1 MTRCVAFDFD
11 GTLVQSNA
19 IKRDAFFAAV
29 AHIPGAHKAVHDLFA
44 SGFDGD
50 RYQLFAE
57 LSGRLVPEH
66 GAGQRLD
73 AGQLA
78 DAYSRICHEQIRD
91 CDEVPGA
98 SQALASLKAHG
109 ISCFVVSATPE
120 RDLKPILADRQLG
133 GYFKAVYGRPGDKP
147 HYLRHILVQEGIAP
161 AELTMVGDGSD
172 DKAAAASVGCTFIA
186 IANSGNA
193 NPPTAENMIEDLHPL
208 PRLLLDL
215 GDG

>member
-19 IKRDAFFAAV
+19 IKRQTFFDAAAHV
-29 AHIPGAHKAVHDLFA
+29 PGAHDVLRDLFA

-50 RYQLFAE
+50 RYQVFME
-57 LSGRLVPEH
+57 LSGRLVPER
-66 GAGQRLD
+66 GVGQRLD
-73 AGQLA
+73 AGELA
-78 DAYSRICHEQIRD
+78 DAYSRICHEKIRR

-98 SQALASLKAHG
+98 SQALASLKAQG
-109 ISCFVVSATPE
+109 VECFVVSATPE
-120 RDLKPILADRQLG
+120 RDLKPILADRKLS

-147 HYLRHILVQEGIAP
+147 HYLRHILAQEGIAP

-186 IANSGNA
+186 IANSGNT

-208 PRLLLDL
+208 PGLLLGL
-215 GDG
+215 SGG